1 MNPLPHFDDAHWMTA
16 ALTLGRR
23 GAGRVW
29 PNPAVGAVVVKDGR
43 VLGRGWTAPGGRPHA
58 EPLALAQAGVA
69 ARGATLYVTL
79 EPCAHHGQTPP
90 CAAAVIGAGI
100 ARCVVAITDPDPR
113 VSGRGLQML
122 RDAGVEVRQG
132 VCAGA
137 ARRDLAG
144 FLSRI
149 ERGRPRVTL
158 KLAQTLDGRIA
169 TATGESQWITG
180 QTARHWVHADRMRHD
195 AVMVGAGTV
204 RADNPSLTVRHIH
217 TPQNPVRVVVSRRL
231 DFDGDALKD
240 GLPEAPL
247 WLCHGPDAPLDKK
260 RNWQTAGARCFECP
274 VVDHHLD
281 LTHVLQT
288 LGQAGLTSVYCEG
301 GGTLAGALLSL
312 GLVDDVLIYGAGLAI
327 GSEGRPSLGALG
339 LDRLSDAPAFEL
351 IDMQCVGSD
360 VRQLWGRKTV
370 YNSSRLYSSHSETRM

>member
-1 MNPLPHFDDAHWMTA
+1 MTA

-43 VLGRGWTAPGGRPHA
+43 VLGRGWTAPSGRPHA
-58 EPLALAQAGVA
+58 EPLALAAAGEG

-90 CAAAVIGAGI
+90 CAAAVIQAGI
-100 ARCVVAITDPDPR
+100 ARCVVAITDSDPR
-113 VSGRGLQML
+113 VRGRGLQML
-122 RDAGVEVRQG
+122 RDAGVEVCEG
-132 VCAGA
+132 VCAGT

-180 QTARHWVHADRMRHD
+180 PAARHWVHADRMRHD

-204 RADNPSLTVRHIH
+204 RADNPSLTVRHIRV
-217 TPQNPVRVVVSRRL
+217 PQAPVRVIVSRHL
-231 DFDGDALKD
+231 DFDGTTLKD
-240 GLPEAPL
+240 DLPEAPL
-247 WLCHGPDAPLDKK
+247 WLCHGQGAPQDKK
-260 RNWQTAGARCFECP
+260 RDWQAAGARCFECP
-274 VVDHHLD
+274 VAGRHLD
-281 LTHVLQT
+281 LTQVMQA

-301 GGTLAGALLSL
+301 GGTLAGALLSS
-312 GLVDDVLIYGAGLAI
+312 GLVDDVLIYGAGRAI

-351 IDMQCVGSD
+351 IDVQRVGHD
-360 VRQLWGRKTV
+360 VRQLWVRKAV
-370 YNSSRLYSSHSETRM
+370 YTQNEIANIRMPRV